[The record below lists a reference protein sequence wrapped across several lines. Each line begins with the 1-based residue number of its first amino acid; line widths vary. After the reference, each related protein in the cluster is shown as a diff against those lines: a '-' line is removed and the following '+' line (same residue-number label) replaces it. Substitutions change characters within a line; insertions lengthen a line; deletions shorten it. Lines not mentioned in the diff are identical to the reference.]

1 MNFYCV
7 EADPEDWG
15 LVAILPSLHICL
27 TLQRS
32 LTSHPRQAFGTDSK
46 CPDVLLTAPL
56 FHIPFG
62 KQHDNYSGMHFCEPF
77 RGFVFRLKEG
87 GLPPHNPSRCATTD
101 SRGEMLL
108 HPCSR
113 RRGEHGGG
121 RHVCVATKSTRHE
134 SNPTS

>member
-87 GLPPHNPSRCATTD
+87 GGPPTTLADVPQQIHVVRCYYTLVQ
-101 SRGEMLL
+101 E
-108 HPCSR
+108 
-113 RRGEHGGG
+113 EE
-121 RHVCVATKSTRHE
+121 E
-134 SNPTS
+134 SMEEVGMFV